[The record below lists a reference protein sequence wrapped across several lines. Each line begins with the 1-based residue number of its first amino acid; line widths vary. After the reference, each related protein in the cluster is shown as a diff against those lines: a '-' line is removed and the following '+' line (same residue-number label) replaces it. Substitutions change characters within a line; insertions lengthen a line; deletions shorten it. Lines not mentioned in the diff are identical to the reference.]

1 LNPKDNL
8 AGKVV
13 AICQPNFMPWLGYFE
28 MGHRA
33 DVYVMLDDVQLKKR
47 YFENRNKI
55 RKKKAGN
62 GLLFL

>member
-1 LNPKDNL
+1 
-8 AGKVV
+8 
-13 AICQPNFMPWLGYFE
+13 MPWLGYFE